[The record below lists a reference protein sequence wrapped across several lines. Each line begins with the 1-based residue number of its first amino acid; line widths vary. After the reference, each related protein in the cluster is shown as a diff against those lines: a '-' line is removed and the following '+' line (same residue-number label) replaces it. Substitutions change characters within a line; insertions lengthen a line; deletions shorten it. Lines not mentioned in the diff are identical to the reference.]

1 MINLEKIKWEK
12 YQPPPPYQED
22 PEWKSWGCFK
32 VIEEMRKKT

>member
-12 YQPPPPYQED
+12 YQPPPYQED